1 MKKKKYTS
9 SKTTGNKT
17 ESIARDWLSKYNC
30 KQEDTMRNTRTR
42 SKGSIDF
49 EGDRVAIEVKHFT
62 KLLTFKYKSN
72 IHDLHWDQV
81 EYLNKQSIKGK
92 VSGILITEDNKTF
105 YFIDISS
112 FMMWWV
118 DCNRKSINTDIAK
131 NIGVQVHNKQELEL
145 TIDRLLL

>member
-49 EGDRVAIEVKHFT
+49 EGDKVAIEVKHFT

-118 DCNRKSINTDIAK
+118 DCNRKSINADIAK